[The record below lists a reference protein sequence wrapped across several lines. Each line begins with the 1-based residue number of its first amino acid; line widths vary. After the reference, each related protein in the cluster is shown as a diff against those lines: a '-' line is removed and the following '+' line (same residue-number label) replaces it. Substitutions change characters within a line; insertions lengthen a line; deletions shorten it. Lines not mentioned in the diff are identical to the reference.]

1 MDILKMAAAIGPLD
15 EEALREAEL
24 RQQNLLKPMGSLG
37 RLEALSI
44 QIAGITG
51 KVKNAADNKVLYLFG
66 ADNGVYEEGVAATPQ
81 HFTKTLMENYA
92 SGKKCAINV
101 LCDHCGVK
109 LRVVNMGDYL
119 VNSRY
124 LSWFWN
130 QEAGLMDGTRNFS
143 REPAMERKT
152 ALTAMEIG
160 FGYAKEAKEQGIHIV
175 GNGEVGMGN
184 TTTAAACIMA
194 ACGLLEPEGI
204 VGRGAGLTDKAFSK
218 KKAVIGEAL
227 KKYRLSPDDPVAIL
241 SCVGG
246 LDIGAMV
253 GLYLGCGYFRLPIV
267 ADGVISMAAALL
279 AYRLNPLIKDYIIP
293 SHLSEEPAYRIAAE
307 EMGLRPVLALNM
319 RLGEGSGCPI
329 MMQVVETALA
339 AMNGMSTFEEEA
351 METDYREDITM

>member
-1 MDILKMAAAIGPLD
+1 MDILKMAAAIEPLN

-24 RQQNLLKPMGSLG
+24 RQENLLKPMGSLG
-37 RLEALSI
+37 RLETISI

-51 KVKNAADNKVLYLFG
+51 KVKNAAGKKVLYLFG

-81 HFTKTLMENYA
+81 HFTRTLMENYA

-101 LCDHCGVK
+101 LCAHCGVE
-109 LRVVNMGDYL
+109 LRVVDMGVKDG
-119 VNSRY
+119 VEHPNIDDCR
-124 LSWFWN
+124 
-130 QEAGLMDGTRNFS
+130 LMDGTRNFL
-143 REPAMERKT
+143 REPAMDRKT

-160 FGYAKEAKEQGIHIV
+160 WGYAKKAKEQGVDLV

-194 ACGLLEPEGI
+194 ACGLIDPEGI
-204 VGRGAGLTDKAFSK
+204 VGRGAGLTDEAFSR

-227 KKYRLSPDDPVAIL
+227 QKYRLSPEDAVSIL

-267 ADGVISMAAALL
+267 ADGVISIAAALL

-293 SHLSEEPAYRIAAE
+293 SHLSEEPAYRIAAD
-307 EMGLRPVLALNM
+307 EMGLKPVLALNM

-339 AMNGMSTFEEEA
+339 AMNDMCTFGEESL
-351 METDYREDITM
+351 ETDYREDITM

>member
-109 LRVVNMGDYL
+109 LRVVDMGVKGGIAHPNIDDC
-119 VNSRY
+119 R
-124 LSWFWN
+124 
-130 QEAGLMDGTRNFS
+130 LMDGTRNFR
-143 REPAMERKT
+143 REPAMDRKT

-204 VGRGAGLTDKAFSK
+204 VGRGAGLTDEAFTK

-279 AYRLNPLIKDYIIP
+279 AYRLTPLIKDYIIP

-339 AMNGMSTFEEEA
+339 AMNDMSTFEEEA